1 MLINKITSSQED
13 YAMYFGKNETIKS
26 DSIKRKERIRNID
39 QELENWKDLKL
50 NSEKM
55 ILELEDR
62 QKKLNIE
69 LEDNQKNPE
78 KIAVSKGQNLQ
89 NLENTKK
96 DNEELD
102 VEIQKIQNKYNEIN
116 NSINLAQEKFT
127 VLRENRARLEATLE
141 GIDQRKMDLVYLI
154 KNELKIENINYLLSN
169 SNLNN
174 IEKLPSIEEQEAKL
188 DEIKKKREAL
198 GSVNLRADIET
209 EKFKSTI
216 KKMEEDRADL
226 VSAIIKLKT
235 VLMN

>member
-1 MLINKITSSQED
+1 
-13 YAMYFGKNETIKS
+13 
-26 DSIKRKERIRNID
+26 
-39 QELENWKDLKL
+39 
-50 NSEKM
+50 M

-116 NSINLAQEKFT
+116 NSINLAQAKLT

-154 KNELKIENINYLLSN
+154 KNELKIENINHLLSN

-174 IEKLPSIEEQEAKL
+174 TEKLPSIDEQEANL
-188 DEIKKKREAL
+188 DEIKKREAL
-198 GSVNLRADIET
+198 DLLISEPTSKLRNL
-209 EKFKSTI
+209 
-216 KKMEEDRADL
+216 
-226 VSAIIKLKT
+226 
-235 VLMN
+235 NQQ